1 VKARRSGGS
10 AYDIALPARSI
21 ARAESTVNPPFQS
34 KPRWLRPAVQA
45 PDSGVFFAS
54 FAAGQQCP
62 ADAGVAKLTS
72 IKAAPPP
79 IANLA
84 LLFEGRRSMTTE
96 TILIVG
102 AITAAFTVFAL
113 TLWRA
118 ERLTRD
124 LKRD

>member
-1 VKARRSGGS
+1 
-10 AYDIALPARSI
+10 
-21 ARAESTVNPPFQS
+21 
-34 KPRWLRPAVQA
+34 
-45 PDSGVFFAS
+45 
-54 FAAGQQCP
+54 
-62 ADAGVAKLTS
+62 LTS

-79 IANLA
+79 IANPA